1 MRLML
6 QHVHG
11 TLFTEND
18 RAALLLKNEEPA
30 AAGSDSFYLCF
41 AVVVQGPDDLILP
54 ALVLDDWGSERRDL
68 AVYEW
73 LEDEGH
79 RFPRS
84 EVFGYDIDGSEAQCF
99 VRALE
104 LYVKLPCFVFLTR
117 KPAVVDGVRVEA
129 ILLPEPGITKPEKV
143 KRPSHFKR
151 PLRKA
156 KVSWWQV
163 PPDLTAFNFSLLDN
177 S

>member
-1 MRLML
+1 ML
-6 QHVHG
+6 LHVQG

-18 RAALLLKNEEPA
+18 RAALLLKNVEPA
-30 AAGSDSFYLCF
+30 AAGPDSLYLCF
-41 AVVVQGPDDLILP
+41 AVVVQGPDDPILP
-54 ALVLDDWGSERRDL
+54 AFVLDDWGKERRDL

-104 LYVKLPCFVFLTR
+104 LYVNLPCFVFPTR
-117 KPAVVDGVRVEA
+117 KPEVTEGVRIEA
-129 ILLPEPGITKPEKV
+129 ILLPEAGITKPEKA
-143 KRPSHFKR
+143 KRPSHFTR

-163 PPDLTAFNFSLLDN
+163 PPDLTAFDFSLLNN

>member
-1 MRLML
+1 ML

-11 TLFTEND
+11 TLFKGND
-18 RAALLLKNEEPA
+18 RAALLLKNDEPVA
-30 AAGSDSFYLCF
+30 VGPDSLYLCF
-41 AVVVQGPDDLILP
+41 AVVVQGPDDPILP
-54 ALVLDDWGSERRDL
+54 TLVLDDWGNERRDL
-68 AVYEW
+68 AVYKW

-84 EVFGYDIDGSEAQCF
+84 EIFGYDIDGKEAQCF

-104 LYVKLPCFVFLTR
+104 LYVNLPCFVFPTR
-117 KPAVVDGVRVEA
+117 KPEVAEGVRIQA
-129 ILLPEPGITKPEKV
+129 ILLPEPEITKPEKV

-163 PPDLTAFNFSLLDN
+163 PPDMTIFDFSLLDN
-177 S
+177 F